1 MVNKVREP
9 RRLEALLAG
18 LLLLSFFLPW
28 LYSMGAPVAA
38 HQIRERL
45 AGPHR
50 FISAFSAGSRV
61 TRDYHLSL
69 CLYAIPVCAA
79 SILFLIFIR
88 RYRAWN
94 GLLAGTVA
102 AAAFIFLRD
111 EVANFPFHRLA
122 TGPYLALASG
132 LGLAVLPLFRLGSG
146 KG

>member
-1 MVNKVREP
+1 M
-9 RRLEALLAG
+9 LAG

-45 AGPHR
+45 EGPHHL
-50 FISAFSAGSRV
+50 FSAFTIGKRV
-61 TRDYHLSL
+61 SRDYHLAVF
-69 CLYAIPVCAA
+69 LYAIPICAA
-79 SILFLIFIR
+79 LILFLIFIR
-88 RYRAWN
+88 RYRAWA

-102 AAAFIFLRD
+102 VIAFIFLRG
-111 EVANFPFHRLA
+111 EVAEFPFHRLA

-146 KG
+146 KN